1 MYGINACKCYH
12 TYKYYFNATA
22 TTKYTILDLLL
33 LNADTDVS
41 THRIKSMML
50 DESLFLWNKDSNK
63 RLYIEVDACNE
74 GWGACAY
81 QYAEPKPPDVEDEG
95 RYMLMS
101 KLPKRVVEWVSKAWT
116 EFEKELPVFYREA
129 LARLLCLEHF
139 RNLIET
145 QSLDAGTTVYTD
157 HAPSTYV
164 GSLSN
169 KGRLSTWRIHET
181 SDLTGIV
188 QTLYKA
194 GQYLGPGPYGGLADP
209 LSRMPRGEQFH
220 RLELPALLTELLQR
234 LPDSIRNAHNIRVTA
249 EKDTHLATRI
259 VQRWR
264 VPKNPIS
271 NVRSDNKEDFDFLIA
286 APFAEKVT
294 HKVAQL
300 IRERKKFAVLI
311 AVDLLPQIKVTKAK
325 ENDKVVEQALLSMP
339 TILIAPLA
347 LVWLVNHPDYQL
359 PKQGHVVLYGTN
371 DRVLTEASTENGSTG
386 SDVEMTENPDHPEN
400 NLFSSSNSD
409 WSKQLFSENSRDDW
423 SRAVVDGIDR
433 LCCDG
438 GLRDPEGSRTLV
450 ATTRSRARAPAET
463 PTEVGVVAEVE
474 TPLASVSSDVP
485 QRAAKVRTKAC
496 VRGKEASE
504 VATFRGSP
512 PPDPH
517 DKWIG
522 QQDPTEIPNG
532 GRLLDSPSGF
542 PDGLL
547 VIEDDQRR
555 QRIIVPLEQRERL
568 IKQEHLSLLHIG
580 PERVARALT
589 KRYYWHKMNDLV
601 KRIVTSCHDCQVSR
615 MRLQRLSLEFAEA
628 DANQLPLPR
637 QRYGIDFHGHAK
649 GEILVAIDL
658 VTREVCLW
666 LLPNRKQ
673 ENVSRAL
680 LSGLVFVKGV
690 PLEFRSD
697 NAPELMSGLVSAMN
711 HYLGV
716 EQITTGGYNPR
727 GNAIV
732 ERFMHTLGHMLRIAS
747 NEEYNNLKDYLQ
759 CIAFAHNC
767 TYSSV
772 IECTPFEAGHGLRAR
787 TVAEA
792 RMALP
797 KLQLL
802 EEDSEDS
809 PATQVWD
816 KSLPKKVLELAARM
830 AAIAQAHSEW
840 HRRMTSEKLNQANR
854 PFDDSQLQVGM
865 RVYFYKPPSQQEVAA
880 KGRKAKHLAHYH
892 GPATVTV
899 SRKRQLELRYEGKTF
914 NRDISL
920 VIPAKDFTD
929 LEVDSFDPVVTEAVS
944 PPSRH
949 VVGEVPKEG
958 ELVVIKDSTTE
969 GWFLSEVLRVLPNLV
984 EVRYFTTPTP
994 ALENYEHCSV
1004 QKRSERLSEICFR
1017 RTWHVRFG
1025 KHVGRA
1031 TYKPP
1036 YPNNEDLQVWKGA
1049 INNSD
1054 LDSMLLL
1061 RNVRIDAEGK
1071 LDEAS
1076 LRLAAQLP
1084 ISHEKLYTIEDEIE
1098 GSSLTRQ
1105 TPNLFTSSREI
1116 LCSCVNCSNLLSR
1129 DYVVA
1134 QRKLTEQ
1141 ATATSQSSND

>member
-1 MYGINACKCYH
+1 M
-12 TYKYYFNATA
+12 
-22 TTKYTILDLLL
+22 
-33 LNADTDVS
+33 
-41 THRIKSMML
+41 
-50 DESLFLWNKDSNK
+50 
-63 RLYIEVDACNE
+63 
-74 GWGACAY
+74 
-81 QYAEPKPPDVEDEG
+81 
-95 RYMLMS
+95 
-101 KLPKRVVEWVSKAWT
+101 
-116 EFEKELPVFYREA
+116 
-129 LARLLCLEHF
+129 
-139 RNLIET
+139 
-145 QSLDAGTTVYTD
+145 
-157 HAPSTYV
+157 
-164 GSLSN
+164 
-169 KGRLSTWRIHET
+169 
-181 SDLTGIV
+181 
-188 QTLYKA
+188 
-194 GQYLGPGPYGGLADP
+194 
-209 LSRMPRGEQFH
+209 
-220 RLELPALLTELLQR
+220 
-234 LPDSIRNAHNIRVTA
+234 
-249 EKDTHLATRI
+249 
-259 VQRWR
+259 
-264 VPKNPIS
+264 
-271 NVRSDNKEDFDFLIA
+271 
-286 APFAEKVT
+286 
-294 HKVAQL
+294 
-300 IRERKKFAVLI
+300 
-311 AVDLLPQIKVTKAK
+311 
-325 ENDKVVEQALLSMP
+325 
-339 TILIAPLA
+339 
-347 LVWLVNHPDYQL
+347 
-359 PKQGHVVLYGTN
+359 
-371 DRVLTEASTENGSTG
+371 
-386 SDVEMTENPDHPEN
+386 
-400 NLFSSSNSD
+400 
-409 WSKQLFSENSRDDW
+409 
-423 SRAVVDGIDR
+423 
-433 LCCDG
+433 
-438 GLRDPEGSRTLV
+438 
-450 ATTRSRARAPAET
+450 
-463 PTEVGVVAEVE
+463 
-474 TPLASVSSDVP
+474 
-485 QRAAKVRTKAC
+485 
-496 VRGKEASE
+496 
-504 VATFRGSP
+504 
-512 PPDPH
+512 
-517 DKWIG
+517 
-522 QQDPTEIPNG
+522 
-532 GRLLDSPSGF
+532 
-542 PDGLL
+542 
-547 VIEDDQRR
+547 
-555 QRIIVPLEQRERL
+555 
-568 IKQEHLSLLHIG
+568 
-580 PERVARALT
+580 
-589 KRYYWHKMNDLV
+589 
-601 KRIVTSCHDCQVSR
+601 SCHDCQVSR

-673 ENVSRAL
+673 ENVARAL

-697 NAPELMSGLVSAMN
+697 NAPELMSGLVAAMN

-747 NEEYNNLKDYLQ
+747 NEEYSNLKDYLQ

-792 RMALP
+792 RMAIP

-809 PATQVWD
+809 SAAQAWD

-830 AAIAQAHSEW
+830 AAVAQAHSEW

-865 RVYFYKPPSQQEVAA
+865 RVYFYKPPSQQEVTT

-899 SRKRQLELRYEGKTF
+899 SRRRQLELRYEGKTF

-920 VIPAKDFTD
+920 VIPAKDFNG
-929 LEVDSFDPVVTEAVS
+929 LEVDSFDPVVTETVL
-944 PPSRH
+944 PPSLH
-949 VVGEVPKEG
+949 VIGEIPKEG
-958 ELVVIKDSTTE
+958 ELVVIKDSSTE

-1036 YPNNEDLQVWKGA
+1036 YPNNEDLQVWEGV

-1054 LDSMLLL
+1054 LDSLLLL

-1084 ISHEKLYTIEDEIE
+1084 ISHEKLDTIEDEIE
-1098 GSSLTRQ
+1098 GLSLTRQ

-1116 LCSCVNCSNLLSR
+1116 LCSCVECSSLLSR
-1129 DYVVA
+1129 DYIVA
-1134 QRKLTEQ
+1134 QRTLTEHP
-1141 ATATSQSSND
+1141 TATSQSSND